1 MICCGGQKI
10 PNVYDKE
17 SLLQKLRKI
26 DDEDDLTVKMKLS
39 EFDCE
44 FDQKTGKWN
53 SKNFNKVKPIMATK
67 YDEEIAIL
75 KQKLYEKEMKC
86 EELEKLYLAKTVR
99 LLYMAQAHCNLK
111 KENENLFEKYGI
123 KTGNAYLDL
132 NKVLPN
138 ANRDNIN
145 DENTIIQ
152 SENLINN
159 KKIRELAPA

>member
-1 MICCGGQKI
+1 
-10 PNVYDKE
+10 
-17 SLLQKLRKI
+17 
-26 DDEDDLTVKMKLS
+26 
-39 EFDCE
+39 
-44 FDQKTGKWN
+44 
-53 SKNFNKVKPIMATK
+53 MATK
-67 YDEEIAIL
+67 YDEEISIL

-152 SENLINN
+152 SENPINN
-159 KKIRELAPA
+159 KTIRELAPA